1 MRRVLFGRK
10 GVGVAVFPLAA
21 ALFVLAVQA
30 QAGEFTPTKPIQM
43 IAAAAP
49 GGGSDIM
56 ARTIAQI
63 VASEKLSPQPMV
75 VQNIPGGGSAIG
87 TTQVSRMKGDTH
99 ALLVF
104 NPASVAGLLVAG
116 KGAATVRDL
125 TMIAQLALDEQLIV
139 VKSDSRFKSIK
150 DIVAEAKTKENA
162 LSIAGADQADRVC
175 SRLFEKAAGVKMRFV
190 QFNSGGEAITAL
202 LGGHV
207 DMIWANPPEF
217 VSQYEAKMVRPIA
230 VAQET
235 RIQAFKDVPNFRENG
250 LDVVFKFY
258 RGVVAPPE
266 LPADVVAYYESM
278 MKKLNDT
285 KAWKENYL
293 AKYILSPGWQG
304 SQEFTKTIADSE
316 VVFEETLKGLGL
328 IK

>member
-1 MRRVLFGRK
+1 MSRALSHGRLT
-10 GVGVAVFPLAA
+10 GILALVALALLAGSAPA
-21 ALFVLAVQA
+21 AD
-30 QAGEFTPTKPIQM
+30 FTPTKPIQM

-49 GGGSDIM
+49 GGGSDVL

-63 VASEKLSPQPMV
+63 VASEKLAPQPMV

-87 TTQVSRMKGDTH
+87 TTQVARMKGDTH

-125 TMIAQLALDEQLIV
+125 TMIAQLALDEQMIV
-139 VKSDSRFKSIK
+139 VRSDSRFKSIQ
-150 DIVAEAKTKENA
+150 DIVAEARKKENA

-175 SRLFEKAAGVKMRFV
+175 SRLLEKAAGIKMRFA

-217 VSQYEAKMVRPIA
+217 VAQQEAKMVIPLV
-230 VAQET
+230 VAQDK
-235 RIQAFKDVPNFRENG
+235 RVAQFKDVPTFRENG

-258 RGVVAPPE
+258 RGVVAPPGI
-266 LPADVVAYYESM
+266 PAEVVAYYEGM
-278 MKKLNDT
+278 LQKLNET

-304 SQEFTKTIADSE
+304 SKEFTKTIYDSE
-316 VVFEETLKGLGL
+316 QVFAETLKDLGL

>member
-1 MRRVLFGRK
+1 MKTRLCSHKAVSLALLAGFAVLC
-10 GVGVAVFPLAA
+10 LAGQ
-21 ALFVLAVQA
+21 VP
-30 QAGEFTPTKPIQM
+30 AGEFTPTKPIQM

-75 VQNIPGGGSAIG
+75 VQNMPGGGSAIG

-116 KGAATVRDL
+116 KGAATIRDL

-150 DIVAEAKTKENA
+150 DIVAEAKKKENS

-175 SRLFEKAAGVKMRFV
+175 SRLFEKAAGIKMRFA
-190 QFNSGGEAITAL
+190 QFNSGGEAMTAL

-207 DMIWANPPEF
+207 DMIWANPPEY
-217 VSQYEAKMVRPIA
+217 VAQHEAKMVVPLV
-230 VAQET
+230 VAQEN
-235 RIQAFKDVPNFRENG
+235 RVPQFKDIPTFRENG

-258 RGVVAPPE
+258 RGVVAPPGLSPE
-266 LPADVVAYYESM
+266 VVTYYESM
-278 MKKLNDT
+278 LKKLNDT
-285 KAWKENYL
+285 KAWKDNYL

-304 SQEFTKTIADSE
+304 SKEFTKTVTDSE
-316 VVFEETLKGLGL
+316 AVFEETLKSLGL

>member
-1 MRRVLFGRK
+1 MSTGLCYRASARMVALALLASLFL
-10 GVGVAVFPLAA
+10 VVP
-21 ALFVLAVQA
+21 A
-30 QAGEFTPTKPIQM
+30 QAADFTPSKPIQL

-49 GGGSDIM
+49 GGGSDVM
-56 ARTIAQI
+56 ARTMAQI
-63 VASEKLSPQPMV
+63 VAAEKLSPQPMV

-116 KGAATVRDL
+116 KGAATIREL

-139 VKSDSRFKSIK
+139 VKSDSRFKSIQ
-150 DIVAEAKTKENA
+150 DILAEAKKKENA

-175 SRLFEKAAGVKMRFV
+175 SRLFEKAAGIKMRFV
-190 QFNSGGEAITAL
+190 QFNSGGEAMTAL

-207 DMIWANPPEF
+207 DMIWANPPEY
-217 VSQYEAKMVRPIA
+217 VSQYEAKMVVPLV
-230 VAQET
+230 VAQEN
-235 RIQAFKDVPNFRENG
+235 RVPQFKDVPTFRENG

-258 RGVVAPPE
+258 RGVVAPPD

-278 MKKLNDT
+278 MKKLNDS

-304 SQEFTKTIADSE
+304 SKEFTKTVADSE
-316 VVFEETLKGLGL
+316 AVFEETLKSLGL

>member
-1 MRRVLFGRK
+1 
-10 GVGVAVFPLAA
+10 
-21 ALFVLAVQA
+21 
-30 QAGEFTPTKPIQM
+30 
-43 IAAAAP
+43 
-49 GGGSDIM
+49 M

-87 TTQVSRMKGDTH
+87 TTQVARMKGDTH
-99 ALLVF
+99 TLLVF

-116 KGAATVRDL
+116 KGAATIRDL

-230 VAQET
+230 VAQES

-258 RGVVAPPE
+258 RGVVAPPD

-304 SQEFTKTIADSE
+304 HKEFTKTIADSE

>member
-1 MRRVLFGRK
+1 MRKLAFGRTVVCLVVFALALALS
-10 GVGVAVFPLAA
+10 GV
-21 ALFVLAVQA
+21 AVQA
-30 QAGEFTPTKPIQM
+30 QAGQFTPGKPIQM

-49 GGGSDIM
+49 GGGSDVM

-63 VASEKLSPQPMV
+63 VASEKLSPQPLV

-87 TTQVSRMKGDTH
+87 TTQVSRMKGDAH

-125 TMIAQLALDEQLIV
+125 TMIAQLALDEQFIV
-139 VKSDSRFKSIK
+139 VKSDSRFKSVK
-150 DIVAEAKTKENA
+150 DIVDEAKTKENA
-162 LSIAGADQADRVC
+162 ISIAGADQADRVC
-175 SRLFEKAAGVKMRFV
+175 ARLFENAAGIKMRFV

-217 VSQYEAKMVRPIA
+217 VSQHEAKMVRP
-230 VAQET
+230 VVLAQDKRME
-235 RIQAFKDVPNFRENG
+235 QFKEVPTFKENN

-258 RGVVAPPE
+258 RGVVAPPGLSPE
-266 LPADVVAYYESM
+266 VIAYYEDM
-278 MKKLNDT
+278 LKKLNDS
-285 KAWKENYL
+285 KAWKELYL
-293 AKYILSPGWQG
+293 AKYMLSPGWQG
-304 SQEFTKTIADSE
+304 SKEFTKTIHDSE
-316 VVFEETLKGLGL
+316 AVFAETLKSLGL

>member
-1 MRRVLFGRK
+1 MRRALG
-10 GVGVAVFPLAA
+10 GHTMVGMAVLAA
-21 ALFVLAVQA
+21 VALLTVAVQA
-30 QAGEFTPTKPIQM
+30 QAGEFAPTKPIQM

-49 GGGSDIM
+49 GGGSDVL

-63 VASEKLSPQPMV
+63 AASEKLVPQPMV

-87 TTQVSRMKGDTH
+87 TTQVARMKGETH

-116 KGAATVRDL
+116 KGAATVKDL
-125 TMIAQLALDEQLIV
+125 TMIAQLALDEQFIV

-150 DIVAEAKTKENA
+150 DIVAEAKKKENA

-175 SRLFEKAAGVKMRFV
+175 TRLFEKAAGVKTRFV
-190 QFNSGGEAITAL
+190 QFNSGGETITAL

-217 VSQYEAKMVRPIA
+217 ISQLDAKMVRPIA
-230 VAQET
+230 VAQDN
-235 RIQAFKDVPNFRENG
+235 RIAQFKDVPSFKENG

-258 RGVVAPPE
+258 RGVVAPPNLAPE
-266 LPADVVAYYESM
+266 VVAYYEGM
-278 MKKLNDT
+278 LKKLSET
-285 KAWKENYL
+285 KTWKETYL
-293 AKYILSPGWQG
+293 AKNMLSPAWQT
-304 SQEFTKTIADSE
+304 SKEFTKTIADSNAM
-316 VVFEETLKGLGL
+316 FDETLRGLGL

>member
-1 MRRVLFGRK
+1 MKTRSNDPRV
-10 GVGVAVFPLAA
+10 VGVAVLA
-21 ALFVLAVQA
+21 LVGVLCLAVQA
-30 QAGEFTPTKPIQM
+30 QAGAFAPSKPIQM

-49 GGGSDIM
+49 GGGSDVL

-63 VASEKLSPQPMV
+63 VNDEKLIPQPMV

-99 ALLVF
+99 TLLVF

-139 VKSDSRFKSIK
+139 VKSDSRFKSIQ
-150 DIVAEAKTKENA
+150 DIVAESKKKESS

-175 SRLFEKAAGVKMRFV
+175 SRLFENAAGIKMRFA
-190 QFNSGGEAITAL
+190 QFNSGGETMAAL

-217 VSQYEAKMVRPIA
+217 VTQYEAKMVVPLI
-230 VAQET
+230 VAQEQ
-235 RIQAFKDVPNFRENG
+235 RIPKFKDVPTFRENG

-258 RGVVAPPE
+258 RGVVAPPG
-266 LPADVVAYYESM
+266 LPPDVVAYYEDL
-278 MKKLNDT
+278 MKKLNDSR
-285 KAWKENYL
+285 AWKEKYL
-293 AKYILSPGWQG
+293 SKYILSPGWQG
-304 SQEFTKTIADSE
+304 SKDFTKTVYASE
-316 VVFEETLKGLGL
+316 VVFEETLKSLGL

>member
-1 MRRVLFGRK
+1 MRRFVFGRK
-10 GVGVAVFPLAA
+10 VVGMAVVALAA
-21 ALFVLAVQA
+21 ALFFLALQV

-230 VAQET
+230 VAQEN

-258 RGVVAPPE
+258 RGVVAPPD
-266 LPADVVAYYESM
+266 LPADVVAYYENM
-278 MKKLNDT
+278 MKKLSDT

-304 SQEFTKTIADSE
+304 HKEFTKTITDSE
-316 VVFEETLKGLGL
+316 AVFEETLKGLGL

>member
-1 MRRVLFGRK
+1 MRRAAFSRK
-10 GVGVAVFPLAA
+10 GVGVAVLALA
-21 ALFVLAVQA
+21 TALFFIAVQA

-49 GGGSDIM
+49 GGGSDVM

-63 VASEKLSPQPMV
+63 VASEKLSPQPLI
-75 VQNIPGGGSAIG
+75 VQKLPGGGSAIG
-87 TTQVSRMKGDTH
+87 TTQVARMKGDTH

-116 KGAATVRDL
+116 KGAATIRDL
-125 TMIAQLALDEQLIV
+125 TMIAQLALDEQFIV
-139 VKSDSRFKSIK
+139 VRSDSRFKTIQE
-150 DIVAEAKTKENA
+150 IVAEAKKKENS
-162 LSIAGADQADRVC
+162 LSIAGADQADRTC
-175 SRLFEKAAGVKMRFV
+175 NRLFEKAAGIKLRFA

-217 VSQYEAKMVRPIA
+217 ISQYEAKMVRPIII
-230 VAQET
+230 AQEN
-235 RIQAFKDVPNFRENG
+235 RMSQFKDVPTFRENG
-250 LDVVFKFY
+250 LDVIFKFY
-258 RGVVAPPE
+258 RGVVAPPG
-266 LPADVVAYYESM
+266 LPPEVVAYYESM
-278 MKKLNDT
+278 LKTLNDT

-293 AKYILSPGWQG
+293 AKNMLSAAWQT
-304 SQEFTKTIADSE
+304 SKEFTKTVQDSE
-316 VVFEETLKGLGL
+316 VVFEDTLKSLGL

>member
-116 KGAATVRDL
+116 KGAATIRDL

>member
-1 MRRVLFGRK
+1 MIAAFRRHASPAVAGLALLASLCLFAPAR
-10 GVGVAVFPLAA
+10 AA
-21 ALFVLAVQA
+21 DFK
-30 QAGEFTPTKPIQM
+30 PSKPIQM

-49 GGGSDIM
+49 GGGSDVM
-56 ARTIAQI
+56 ARTMAQI
-63 VASEKLSPQPMV
+63 IASEKLSPQPLV

-87 TTQVSRMKGDTH
+87 TTQVARMKGDTH
-99 ALLVF
+99 TLLVF

-116 KGAATVRDL
+116 KGAATIRDL

-139 VKSDSRFKSIK
+139 VKSDSRFKSIQ
-150 DIVAEAKTKENA
+150 DIVAEARKKENA

-175 SRLFEKAAGVKMRFV
+175 SRLFEKAAGIKMRFV
-190 QFNSGGEAITAL
+190 QFNSGGEAMTAL

-207 DMIWANPPEF
+207 DMIWANPPEY
-217 VSQYEAKMVRPIA
+217 VSQYEAKMVVPLV
-230 VAQET
+230 VAQEN
-235 RIQAFKDVPNFRENG
+235 RVPHLKDIPTFREHG

-258 RGVVAPPE
+258 RGVVAPPD
-266 LPADVVAYYESM
+266 LPAEVVAYYEAM
-278 MKKLNDT
+278 MKKLNDS

-304 SQEFTKTIADSE
+304 SKEFTKTVADSE
-316 VVFEETLKGLGL
+316 TVFEETLKSLGL

>member
-1 MRRVLFGRK
+1 MSTGLCYRASARMVALALLASLFL
-10 GVGVAVFPLAA
+10 VVP
-21 ALFVLAVQA
+21 A
-30 QAGEFTPTKPIQM
+30 QAADFTPSKPIQL

-49 GGGSDIM
+49 GGGSDVM
-56 ARTIAQI
+56 ARTMAQI
-63 VASEKLSPQPMV
+63 VAAEKLSPQPMV

-116 KGAATVRDL
+116 KGAATIREL

-139 VKSDSRFKSIK
+139 VKSDSRFKSIQ
-150 DIVAEAKTKENA
+150 DILAEAKKKENA

-175 SRLFEKAAGVKMRFV
+175 SRLFEKAAGIKMRFV
-190 QFNSGGEAITAL
+190 QFNSGGEAMTAL

-207 DMIWANPPEF
+207 DMIWANPPEY
-217 VSQYEAKMVRPIA
+217 VSQYEAKMVVPLV
-230 VAQET
+230 VAQEN
-235 RIQAFKDVPNFRENG
+235 RVPQFKDVPTFRENG

-258 RGVVAPPE
+258 RGVVAPPD

-278 MKKLNDT
+278 MKKLNDS

-304 SQEFTKTIADSE
+304 SREFTKTITDSE
-316 VVFEETLKGLGL
+316 AVFEETLKSLGL